1 MIKSKK
7 IDSKPISKETDK
19 KIEASNSFVNGL
31 TSFTYNKSDEDVE
44 NFINTFILLKHD

>member
-7 IDSKPISKETDK
+7 IDSKPILKDIEK

-44 NFINTFILLKHD
+44 SFINTFILKQHD

>member
-7 IDSKPISKETDK
+7 TDSKPILKEIDK

-31 TSFTYNKSDEDVE
+31 TSFTYNKSDENVE
-44 NFINTFILLKHD
+44 SFINTFILKQHD